1 MAAIT
6 FKLFHIDET
15 LPAHYRLATI
25 NEVESHIYALIPAM
39 PGREI
44 ADLANGTAYGAAL
57 GGRVRYL

>member
-25 NEVESHIYALIPAM
+25 NEVESHIYALAM